1 MIKKLILVILTI
13 FVGCL
18 LMQAQDKPIKI
29 GVIDA
34 EKILQESVEMQKVYK
49 DIQSLIDKKQNELKQ
64 KQSELAKLEEKYKTQ
79 AAVLSTEARAQLEEK
94 IRKAYVEIDKFKEDS
109 KIEIQTKENSALGEM
124 EKKVAPIIQ
133 MIGTEE
139 NFTLILRKELVVYM
153 NKTIDVTDKVIET
166 LNKQAA
172 DSPKNSPPKK
182 Q

>member
-1 MIKKLILVILTI
+1 
-13 FVGCL
+13 
-18 LMQAQDKPIKI
+18 MQAQDKPIKI

-172 DSPKNSPPKK
+172 DSQKSSPPKK